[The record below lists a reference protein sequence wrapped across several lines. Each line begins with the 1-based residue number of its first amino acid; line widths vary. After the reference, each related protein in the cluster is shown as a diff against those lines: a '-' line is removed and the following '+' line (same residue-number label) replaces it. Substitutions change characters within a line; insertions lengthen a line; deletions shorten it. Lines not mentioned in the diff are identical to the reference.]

1 MDLKPIVSHAV
12 SFCAYCIY
20 NSNRPT
26 LETTTATETPFYQL
40 HSITTLRSMFKIH
53 SKCRRGVCVLDLEAQ
68 LLLPEQSAEVHAEAA
83 AYKGIQNVVEGVM
96 QWGSCQKSVVATSS

>member
-12 SFCAYCIY
+12 SFCAYCIH

-26 LETTTATETPFYQL
+26 LETITATKTPFYQL
-40 HSITTLRSMFKIH
+40 HSIITLRRCK
-53 SKCRRGVCVLDLEAQ
+53 RGVYVLDLEAQ